1 MFSVKFASFL
11 RTSFFTEQLQC
22 LLLRFNSC
30 FQRSPEQKPLRLSAL
45 DTKFSWKKVFVSAKI
60 EKLPPSVFCK
70 RRPPTLLERGSSI
83 AKFLRTPIFK
93 NICEWLLQKQPRRC
107 SVRKDALRNFAIFTG
122 KYLYQSPFFNK
133 VAGLRPATLL
143 KKRLRHRCFPVN
155 FANFLRTLFL
165 KNTSGR
171 LSTSVTNLPKGGNS
185 WFFFIPLNVSVSYI
199 LPWRN
204 GFVL

>member
-30 FQRSPEQKPLRLSAL
+30 FQRSPEQKPLRLSAI
-45 DTKFSWKKVFVSAKI
+45 DTKFTWKKVFVSARI

-70 RRPPTLLERGSSI
+70 RRPATLLERGSSI

-107 SVRKDALRNFAIFTG
+107 SVRKDALRNFTRVYA
-122 KYLYQSPFFNK
+122 FFWDFWD
-133 VAGLRPATLL
+133 
-143 KKRLRHRCFPVN
+143 KKVN
-155 FANFLRTLFL
+155 FVKCTIISVYFIMCSFEC
-165 KNTSGR
+165 KN
-171 LSTSVTNLPKGGNS
+171 L
-185 WFFFIPLNVSVSYI
+185 
-199 LPWRN
+199 
-204 GFVL
+204 